1 MKPRSRPSDLLDTSA
16 AREPVFM
23 AWCVAVIETW
33 RESGPHGVERE
44 FISLVHYFDW
54 AFEVSE
60 RLIRSAEK
68 K

>member
-1 MKPRSRPSDLLDTSA
+1 MPYKPSDYSGT
-16 AREPVFM
+16 PVAKRDPEFM
-23 AWCVAVIETW
+23 QWCVAAIETW

-54 AFEVSE
+54 AFDIASE
-60 RLIRSAEK
+60 LIRSAEK